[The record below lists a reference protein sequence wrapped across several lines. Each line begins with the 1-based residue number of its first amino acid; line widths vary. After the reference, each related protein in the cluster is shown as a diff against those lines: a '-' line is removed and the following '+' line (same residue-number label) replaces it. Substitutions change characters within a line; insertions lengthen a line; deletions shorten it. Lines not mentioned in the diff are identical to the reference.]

1 MGNQPDLNGAFT
13 MITRQTLHAQRAI
26 ETPGSSRGLR
36 QVILAALVAIG
47 AALAMSAWAQPGGHH
62 GGHHG
67 GPGMGGPGMMFS
79 GSPEQAGRM
88 VDRMLDGLD
97 ATDDQRS
104 QIKRIAQAAATDLK
118 AQRDAGGGLREKAAL
133 VFAAPNVDAA
143 AAESLRQQMLAQHDQ
158 RSRRVLQALLEVSK
172 VLTPDQRARLGERI
186 KQREAQRGERMKRM
200 ERERP
205 QR

>member
-1 MGNQPDLNGAFT
+1 MGNQPEMKGTFT

-26 ETPGSSRGLR
+26 EASGSSRGLR

-62 GGHHG
+62 GG
-67 GPGMGGPGMMFS
+67 PGMGGPGMMFG
-79 GSPEQAGRM
+79 GSPEQVGRAI
-88 VDRMLDGLD
+88 DHMLDGLS
-97 ATDDQRS
+97 ASDDQRS

-118 AQRDAGGGLREKAAL
+118 VQRDASGGLREKAAL

-172 VLTPDQRARLGERI
+172 VLTPEQRAKLGERI
-186 KQREAQRGERMKRM
+186 KQREAQRGERMKRL

>member
-1 MGNQPDLNGAFT
+1 MGNQPEMKGTFT

-26 ETPGSSRGLR
+26 EASGSSRGLR

-62 GGHHG
+62 GG
-67 GPGMGGPGMMFS
+67 PGMMFG
-79 GSPEQAGRM
+79 GSPEQVGRAI
-88 VDRMLDGLD
+88 DHMLDGLS
-97 ATDDQRS
+97 ASDDQRS

-118 AQRDAGGGLREKAAL
+118 VQRDAGGGLREKAAL

-172 VLTPDQRARLGERI
+172 VLTPEQRAKLGERI
-186 KQREAQRGERMKRM
+186 KQWEAQRGERKKRL

>member
-26 ETPGSSRGLR
+26 EASGSSRGLR

-62 GGHHG
+62 GG
-67 GPGMGGPGMMFS
+67 PGMMFG
-79 GSPEQAGRM
+79 GSPEQVGRAI
-88 VDRMLDGLD
+88 DHMLDGLS

-118 AQRDAGGGLREKAAL
+118 VQRDASGGLREKAAL

-172 VLTPDQRARLGERI
+172 VLTPEQRAKLGERI
-186 KQREAQRGERMKRM
+186 KQWEAQRGERMKRL

>member
-1 MGNQPDLNGAFT
+1 
-13 MITRQTLHAQRAI
+13 MITRQALHAQRAI
-26 ETPGSSRGLR
+26 EASGSSRGLR
-36 QVILAALVAIG
+36 QVILGALVAIG

-62 GGHHG
+62 GG
-67 GPGMGGPGMMFS
+67 PGIMFG
-79 GSPEQAGRM
+79 GSPEQVGRM
-88 VDRMLDGLD
+88 VDHMLDGLG

-104 QIKRIAQAAATDLK
+104 QVKRIAQAAATDLK

-172 VLTPDQRARLGERI
+172 VLTPDQRAKLGERI
-186 KQREAQRGERMKRM
+186 KQREGQRGERMQRM

>member
-1 MGNQPDLNGAFT
+1 

>member
-13 MITRQTLHAQRAI
+13 MITRQTLHVQRAI
-26 ETPGSSRGLR
+26 EPASSSRGLR

-47 AALAMSAWAQPGGHH
+47 AALAMSAWAQPGGRH
-62 GGHHG
+62 
-67 GPGMGGPGMMFS
+67 GGPGMMFG
-79 GSPEQAGRM
+79 GSPEQVGRM
-88 VDRMLDGLD
+88 VDHMLDGLG

-172 VLTPDQRARLGERI
+172 VLTPDQRAKLGERI
-186 KQREAQRGERMKRM
+186 KQREAQRGERMKRL

>member
-1 MGNQPDLNGAFT
+1 MGNQSEMKGSFT
-13 MITRQTLHAQRAI
+13 MITRQTSHAQRA
-26 ETPGSSRGLR
+26 TNASGSSRGLR
-36 QVILAALVAIG
+36 QVILAAMVAIG
-47 AALAMSAWAQPGGHH
+47 AALAMSAWAQPR
-62 GGHHG
+62 GHHG
-67 GPGMGGPGMMFS
+67 GPGMGGPGMMFG
-79 GSPEQAGRM
+79 GSPEQVGRG
-88 VDRMLDGLD
+88 VDRWLDGLS

-172 VLTPDQRARLGERI
+172 VLTPEQRAKLGERI

>member
-1 MGNQPDLNGAFT
+1 
-13 MITRQTLHAQRAI
+13 MITRQALHAQRAI
-26 ETPGSSRGLR
+26 EASGSSRGLR

-62 GGHHG
+62 GGPGRG
-67 GPGMGGPGMMFS
+67 GPGMIFG
-79 GSPEQAGRM
+79 GSPEQVGRM
-88 VDRMLDGLD
+88 VDHMLDGLG

-104 QIKRIAQAAATDLK
+104 QVKRIAQAAATDLK

-133 VFAAPNVDAA
+133 VFGAPNVDAA

-172 VLTPDQRARLGERI
+172 VLTPDQRAKLGERI
-186 KQREAQRGERMKRM
+186 KQREGQRGERMQRM

>member
-1 MGNQPDLNGAFT
+1 
-13 MITRQTLHAQRAI
+13 MITQQTLHAQHAVNAS
-26 ETPGSSRGLR
+26 GSSRGLR

-62 GGHHG
+62 GG
-67 GPGMGGPGMMFS
+67 PGMGGPGMMFG
-79 GSPEQAGRM
+79 GSPERVGRV
-88 VDRMLDGLD
+88 VDHMLDGLS
-97 ATDDQRS
+97 ATDDQRG
-104 QIKRIAQAAATDLK
+104 QIKRIAQAAASDLK

-133 VFAAPNVDAA
+133 IFAAPNVDAA
-143 AAESLRQQMLAQHDQ
+143 AAEALRQQMLAQHDQ

-172 VLTPDQRARLGERI
+172 VLTPEQRAKLGERI

>member
-1 MGNQPDLNGAFT
+1 

-26 ETPGSSRGLR
+26 EASGSSRGLR

-62 GGHHG
+62 GG
-67 GPGMGGPGMMFS
+67 PGMMFG
-79 GSPEQAGRM
+79 GSPEQVGRAI
-88 VDRMLDGLD
+88 DHMLDGLS

-118 AQRDAGGGLREKAAL
+118 VQRDAGGGLREKAAL

-172 VLTPDQRARLGERI
+172 VLTPEQRAKLGERI
-186 KQREAQRGERMKRM
+186 KQREAQRGERMKRL

>member
-1 MGNQPDLNGAFT
+1 MGNQPEMKGTFT

-26 ETPGSSRGLR
+26 EASGSSRGLR

-62 GGHHG
+62 GG
-67 GPGMGGPGMMFS
+67 PGMMFG
-79 GSPEQAGRM
+79 GSPEQVGRAI
-88 VDRMLDGLD
+88 DHMLDGLS

-118 AQRDAGGGLREKAAL
+118 VQRDAGGGLREKAAL

-172 VLTPDQRARLGERI
+172 VLTPEQRAKLGERI
-186 KQREAQRGERMKRM
+186 KQREAQRGERMKRL

>member
-1 MGNQPDLNGAFT
+1 MGHQPEMKGTFT

-26 ETPGSSRGLR
+26 EASGSSRGLR

-62 GGHHG
+62 GG
-67 GPGMGGPGMMFS
+67 PGMMFG
-79 GSPEQAGRM
+79 GSPEQVGRAI
-88 VDRMLDGLD
+88 DHMLDGLS

-118 AQRDAGGGLREKAAL
+118 VQRDAGGGLREKAAL

-186 KQREAQRGERMKRM
+186 KQREAQRGERMKRL

>member
-1 MGNQPDLNGAFT
+1 MGNQPEMKGTFT

-26 ETPGSSRGLR
+26 EASGSSRGLR

-62 GGHHG
+62 GG
-67 GPGMGGPGMMFS
+67 PGMMFG
-79 GSPEQAGRM
+79 GSPEQVGRAI
-88 VDRMLDGLD
+88 DHMLDGLS

-118 AQRDAGGGLREKAAL
+118 VQRDAGGGLREKAAL

-172 VLTPDQRARLGERI
+172 VLTPEQRAKLGERI

>member
-13 MITRQTLHAQRAI
+13 MITRQTLHVQRAI
-26 ETPGSSRGLR
+26 EPASSSRGLR

-62 GGHHG
+62 GG
-67 GPGMGGPGMMFS
+67 PGRDGPGMMFG
-79 GSPEQAGRM
+79 GSPEQVGRM
-88 VDRMLDGLD
+88 VDHMLDGLG

-172 VLTPDQRARLGERI
+172 VLTPDQRAKLGERI
-186 KQREAQRGERMKRM
+186 KQREAQRGERTMRL